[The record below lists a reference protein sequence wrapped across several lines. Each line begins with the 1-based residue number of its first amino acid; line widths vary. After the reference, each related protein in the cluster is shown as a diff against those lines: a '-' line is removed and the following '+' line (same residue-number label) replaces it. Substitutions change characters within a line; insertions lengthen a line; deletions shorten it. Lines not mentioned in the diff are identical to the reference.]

1 MGIWP
6 SAGTV
11 EVARPPLAMSIT
23 SPFHTPD
30 VMVPREVIFP
40 CTAEGRVWEKRS
52 LLEALVMGT
61 ASADAATSKKDEVV
75 VAKRSEFA
83 VRVPKLVPPRS
94 TPKTPVQPGVKVTV
108 SGEVV
113 ITMTT
118 LVSVPVAKVI
128 AGPSTPFIVVV
139 APGES
144 VAAIVI
150 VPVALVIV
158 TFVPA
163 VKVFANQ
170 TLDEPIKSCPL
181 EGVVAMPVPPL
192 PIASALVK
200 VSEAKAGVEVTAIS
214 IDPAALVITALLPCV
229 KVAIV

>member
-1 MGIWP
+1 MGICP
-6 SAGTV
+6 LAGTV
-11 EVARPPLAMSIT
+11 EVARPPWAMAIT

-30 VMVPREVIFP
+30 VIVPREVMFP

-61 ASADAATSKKDEVV
+61 AYADAATSKKDEVV
-75 VAKRSEFA
+75 VAKRREFA
-83 VRVPKLVPPRS
+83 VRVSKLVPPRS
-94 TPKTPVQPGVKVTV
+94 TPNFPVQPGVKVTV
-108 SGEVV
+108 SEEVV
-113 ITMTT
+113 TTMTT

-144 VAAIVI
+144 VAAMVI

-163 VKVFANQ
+163 VNVLANQ
-170 TLDEPIKSCPL
+170 TLELPIKSWPFT
-181 EGVVAMPVPPL
+181 GVVAMPVPPD
-192 PIASALVK
+192 PITRGFVS
-200 VSEAKAGVEVTAIS
+200 VSEVNDGVEVTAIV
-214 IDPAALVITALLPCV
+214 IDPAALVITALLP
-229 KVAIV
+229 